1 MVLRLDATIS
11 KIDDDDVV
19 RRGRRE
25 KALIQTSGHQGGAA
39 ALLIVDP
46 RMQRKC
52 TTKMQPDQ
60 YIKCN
65 ESSPVTFFRK
75 DHTSPLFLAPFPKER
90 NPLKNCGIT
99 VSSDST
105 SWDVGA
111 L

>member
-25 KALIQTSGHQGGAA
+25 KALIQTSGHQGGGA

-52 TTKMQPDQ
+52 NKKMQPNQ

-65 ESSPVTFFRK
+65 ESTPRIFFVGKTILSPFFG
-75 DHTSPLFLAPFPKER
+75 TLPKGKESFKELR
-90 NPLKNCGIT
+90 NNG
-99 VSSDST
+99 
-105 SWDVGA
+105 
-111 L
+111 